1 MSASR
6 PTYNVAPNPIN
17 ATNGGAAFLPGMM
30 MMTASPAVPDDW
42 LLCDGATVSRNTYPD
57 LFEAIGTTFGEGDGL
72 PVSFDTTTCIVTTPT
87 ILTITMTSGE
97 FAPSSAFGVGKT
109 FTMSGGPAGYS
120 SYAFTIVA
128 RGTFGEFVDATAVS
142 LGSPVIFAIG
152 TYNTPGT
159 ITSNS
164 PTTFQIPNTQAKTIR
179 GVGSGQINV
188 ALGEE
193 GGVDVIALAAANVPS
208 HQHGVSNATAPLN
221 HLPNYI
227 TELYPGSNTSF
238 NVGNGG
244 SNYATTLEMDTIFD
258 ANGVKVT
265 SAGGSG
271 EAFSIVNIFLGLNY
285 IIKT

>member
-17 ATNGGAAFLPGMM
+17 AANGGAAFLPGMM
-30 MMTASPAVPDDW
+30 MMWGGSTAPDDW
-42 LLCDGATVSRNTYPD
+42 LIADGAIVSRNTYSD

-72 PVSFDTTTCIVTTPT
+72 PVSFDTTTGTLVTPT
-87 ILTITMTSGE
+87 IVTITMTSGE

-109 FTMSGGPAGYS
+109 FTMTDGPAGYS
-120 SYAFTIVA
+120 AYLFTVVA
-128 RGTFGEFVDATAVS
+128 RGSVGEYIDATATAA
-142 LGSPVIFAIG
+142 GSPVIFADGVIA
-152 TYNTPGT
+152 TPGT

-179 GVGSGQINV
+179 GVGSGFINV

-193 GGVDVIALAAANVPS
+193 GGVDAIALAAANVPS
-208 HQHGVSNATAPLN
+208 HQHGVSNATAPFN

-227 TELYPGSNTSF
+227 TELYAGGNPSF